1 MTKVAV
7 LDDWQGVA
15 KTSADWSPLQARAE
29 VVFFAKAFDN
39 EDDAARQLA
48 DFDIVLSMRE
58 RTPLPGSLINRLP
71 KLRMLGMTGARNA
84 SLDTPACTAR
94 GVVVCSTAG
103 GGNSEAAT
111 AELALGL
118 LIAAAR
124 AIPAG
129 DANIRAGKF
138 QEGVPV
144 GYALQG
150 KTMGMIGLGRLG
162 SHMARYCK
170 ALNMNLLAWSQNMT
184 PDRAQAAGATM
195 VSKEELLSRSDAV
208 SIHLV
213 LSDRTRGL
221 IGAADLARMKQGAIL
236 VNTSRGPIVDEKAL
250 IEAVQARQD
259 RRRAGCVRP
268 RAATGEPSVAQRTQR
283 GDDAASGVWRAGDVG
298 GLLSA
303 ERGERAGVPRRQAG
317 AGDQSGGAGEGRLT
331 RRDDV
336 IAANT
341 RSPRVLGVG
350 SLCTTTAWWLIF
362 RGASGRRPSRH

>member
-15 KTSADWSPLQARAE
+15 RNNADWSKLQARAD
-29 VVFFAKAFDN
+29 VVFFATAFEN

-84 SLDTPACTAR
+84 SLDTAVCTAR
-94 GVVVCSTAG
+94 GIVVCNTT
-103 GGNSEAAT
+103 GGNNNEAAT

-118 LIAAAR
+118 LISAAR
-124 AIPAG
+124 AIPTG

-138 QEGVPV
+138 QDDVPV
-144 GYALQG
+144 GYALAG
-150 KTMGMIGLGRLG
+150 KTMGLIGLGRLG

-170 ALNMNLLAWSQNMT
+170 ALNMNLLAWSQNLT
-184 PDRAQAAGATM
+184 PERAQAVGASM
-195 VSKEELLSRSDAV
+195 VSKEDLLSRADAV

-221 IGAADLARMKQGAIL
+221 ISAADLARMKHGAIL

-250 IEAVQARQD
+250 IEAVQARRIVAALDVFD
-259 RRRAGCVRP
+259 REPLPANHPLRSAPNVVMTPHLGYGVQETWDVFYPQSVENALTFLDGKPVRVTNPEALAKRA
-268 RAATGEPSVAQRTQR
+268 
-283 GDDAASGVWRAGDVG
+283 
-298 GLLSA
+298 
-303 ERGERAGVPRRQAG
+303 
-317 AGDQSGGAGEGRLT
+317 
-331 RRDDV
+331 
-336 IAANT
+336 
-341 RSPRVLGVG
+341 
-350 SLCTTTAWWLIF
+350 
-362 RGASGRRPSRH
+362 

>member
-29 VVFFAKAFDN
+29 VVFFPKAFDDEN
-39 EDDAARQLA
+39 DAARQLA

-84 SLDTPACTAR
+84 SLDTAACTAR
-94 GVVVCSTAG
+94 GIVVCNTIG

-118 LIAAAR
+118 LVAAAR
-124 AIPAG
+124 SIPAG

-144 GYALQG
+144 GHALAG
-150 KTMGMIGLGRLG
+150 KTLGVIGLGRLG
-162 SHMARYCK
+162 THMARYGK
-170 ALNMNLLAWSQNMT
+170 ALNMKLLAWSQNLT
-184 PDRAQAAGATM
+184 AEKATAAGATM
-195 VSKEELLSRSDAV
+195 VSKDELLSRSDAV

-221 IGAADLARMKQGAIL
+221 IGASDIARMKPGAIL

-250 IEAVQARQD
+250 LAAVQARRIVAALDVYD
-259 RRRAGCVRP
+259 REPLPANHPLRTAPNVVMTPHLGYGVQETWQGFYPQSLENALAFLDGRPVRVTNP
-268 RAATGEPSVAQRTQR
+268 E
-283 GDDAASGVWRAGDVG
+283 
-298 GLLSA
+298 
-303 ERGERAGVPRRQAG
+303 
-317 AGDQSGGAGEGRLT
+317 
-331 RRDDV
+331 
-336 IAANT
+336 
-341 RSPRVLGVG
+341 
-350 SLCTTTAWWLIF
+350 SLMKT
-362 RGASGRRPSRH
+362 

>member
-29 VVFFAKAFDN
+29 VVFFAKAFEN
-39 EDDAARQLA
+39 EGDAAAKLS

-94 GVVVCSTAG
+94 GIVVCNTVG
-103 GGNSEAAT
+103 GANTEAAT

-118 LIAAAR
+118 LISAAR

-144 GYALQG
+144 GTALAG
-150 KTMGMIGLGRLG
+150 KTMGVIGLGRLG

-170 ALNMNLLAWSQNMT
+170 ALNMEVLGWSQNLT
-184 PDRAQAAGATM
+184 PEKAQAAGATM
-195 VSKEELLSRSDAV
+195 VSKKELLSRSDAV

-213 LSDRTRGL
+213 LSDRSRGL
-221 IGAADLARMKQGAIL
+221 IGAADLACMKPGAI
-236 VNTSRGPIVDEKAL
+236 VINTSRGPIVDEKAL
-250 IEAVQARQD
+250 IAAVTAGKIVAALDVFDREPLPPNHPLRSLPNVVMTPHLGYGVKETWAGFYPQSVENALAFLDGKPVRVTNPEALGK
-259 RRRAGCVRP
+259 AG
-268 RAATGEPSVAQRTQR
+268 
-283 GDDAASGVWRAGDVG
+283 
-298 GLLSA
+298 
-303 ERGERAGVPRRQAG
+303 
-317 AGDQSGGAGEGRLT
+317 
-331 RRDDV
+331 
-336 IAANT
+336 
-341 RSPRVLGVG
+341 
-350 SLCTTTAWWLIF
+350 
-362 RGASGRRPSRH
+362 

>member
-15 KTSADWSPLQARAE
+15 RTSADWSPLQARAE
-29 VVFFAKAFDN
+29 VVFFPKAFDN

-58 RTPLPGSLINRLP
+58 RTPLPASLINRLP

-84 SLDTPACTAR
+84 SLDTAACTAR
-94 GVVVCSTAG
+94 GVVVCNTVG

-118 LIAAAR
+118 LISAAR

-129 DANIRAGKF
+129 DANIRGGKF

-144 GYALQG
+144 GHALAG
-150 KTMGMIGLGRLG
+150 KTLGVIGLGRLG
-162 SHMARYCK
+162 SHMARYGR

-184 PDRAQAAGATM
+184 PDKAQAAGAAM

-221 IGAADLARMKQGAIL
+221 IGAADIARMKPGAIL
-236 VNTSRGPIVDEKAL
+236 INTSRGPIVDEKAL
-250 IEAVQARQD
+250 IAAVQARRIVAALDVFD
-259 RRRAGCVRP
+259 REPLPANHPLRTAPNVVMTPHLGYGVQETWQGFYPQSLENALAFLDGKPVRVTNP
-268 RAATGEPSVAQRTQR
+268 EALRKA
-283 GDDAASGVWRAGDVG
+283 
-298 GLLSA
+298 
-303 ERGERAGVPRRQAG
+303 
-317 AGDQSGGAGEGRLT
+317 
-331 RRDDV
+331 
-336 IAANT
+336 
-341 RSPRVLGVG
+341 
-350 SLCTTTAWWLIF
+350 
-362 RGASGRRPSRH
+362 

>member
-29 VVFFAKAFDN
+29 VVFFPKAFEN

-84 SLDTPACTAR
+84 SLDTAACTAR
-94 GVVVCSTAG
+94 GIVVCNTTG

-129 DANIRAGKF
+129 DANIRAGRF

-150 KTMGMIGLGRLG
+150 KTLGVIGLGRLG
-162 SHMARYCK
+162 SHMARYGK

-184 PDRAQAAGATM
+184 PEKAQAAGATM
-195 VSKEELLSRSDAV
+195 VSKEELLTRSDAV

-221 IGAADLARMKQGAIL
+221 IGTSDIARMKSGAIL

-250 IEAVQARQD
+250 IEAVQARRIVAALDVFD
-259 RRRAGCVRP
+259 REPLPGNHP
-268 RAATGEPSVAQRTQR
+268 LRAAPNVVMTPHLGY
-283 GDDAASGVWRAGDVG
+283 GVHETWQGFY
-298 GLLSA
+298 
-303 ERGERAGVPRRQAG
+303 P
-317 AGDQSGGAGEGRLT
+317 QSLENALAFLDGKP
-331 RRDDV
+331 V
-336 IAANT
+336 
-341 RSPRVLGVG
+341 RVTNPEALGKP
-350 SLCTTTAWWLIF
+350 A
-362 RGASGRRPSRH
+362 